1 MTTMPLGQVLSERA
15 ARAGG
20 EFAITIDGRS
30 ITAGELESNA
40 NRKAR
45 TYAEFGVK
53 EGDLVTVA
61 LPNGIEFAESLF
73 AIWKLGATPA
83 PISAALT
90 ETERNAII
98 ALANPAIVVG
108 VPEGLYPGRVCLPDG
123 FVPPVDLADTPI
135 LPHRVS
141 PSWKALMSGGSTGTP
156 KLIVATRS
164 SEFDLNSGS
173 RIGMHKGGAVLVT
186 GPLYHNAPF
195 GMLAVAVATGCRVV
209 LLRRF
214 DAVAAL
220 EAIERYR
227 IDQVTLV
234 PTMMLRMWRAIQDNP
249 DRFDISSLSNVWH
262 MAASC
267 PPWLKQAWI
276 DLVGAENLF
285 EMYGG
290 TEGHSQTVITGT
302 EWLAHKGSVGRPT
315 NGEMQILNAEGQ
327 GLPPGEIGE
336 IFMRPPHGSPPT
348 YRYVGAEARAR
359 GEWESLGDLGWM
371 DADGYLYISDR
382 RTDMIVTG
390 GANVYPAEIEAAIV
404 EHPAVE
410 SAVVVGIPHEDL
422 GRAVH
427 AVVQTTG
434 PLDSEE
440 LREFVSQRLVRY
452 KVPRTFRFVDYS
464 LRDDAGKVRRS
475 SIRDEESSRLLG

>member
-1 MTTMPLGQVLSERA
+1 MTTMPLGRILSERA
-15 ARAGG
+15 AGAGG
-20 EFAITIDGRS
+20 DLAITCDGQS
-30 ITAGELESNA
+30 VTAGELESNA

-45 TYAEFGVK
+45 QYAEFGVK

-61 LPNGIEFAESLF
+61 LPNGIEFAESVF

-90 ETERNAII
+90 ETERNAIV

-108 VPEGLYPGRVCLPDG
+108 VPEGLYPGRVCIPVG
-123 FVPPVDLADTPI
+123 FVPPVDVVDTPI
-135 LPHRVS
+135 WPHRVS

-156 KLIVATRS
+156 KLIVSTRS
-164 SEFDLNSGS
+164 SELDLNSGS
-173 RIGMHKGGAVLVT
+173 RTGMRKGGVVLVA

-195 GMLAVAVATGCRVV
+195 GMLAVAVATGCHVV

-214 DAVAAL
+214 NALAAL

-227 IDQVTLV
+227 VDQVTLV
-234 PTMMLRMWRAIQDNP
+234 PTMMLRMWRALQENP
-249 DRFDISSLSNVWH
+249 GRFDISSLRNVWH
-262 MAASC
+262 MAAPC
-267 PPWLKQAWI
+267 PPWLKEAWI

-290 TEGHSQTVITGT
+290 TEGHAQTIITGT
-302 EWLAHKGSVGRPT
+302 EWLEHRGSVGRPT
-315 NGEMQILNAEGQ
+315 GGQMQILDADGQ
-327 GLPPGEIGE
+327 ELPPGEVGE

-390 GANVYPAEIEAAIV
+390 GANVYPAEVEAAIV

-410 SAVVVGIPHEDL
+410 SAVVVGVPHEDL
-422 GRAVH
+422 GRVVH

-434 PLDSEE
+434 PLNSEE
-440 LREFVSQRLVRY
+440 LQEFVSQRLVRY
-452 KVPRTFRFVDYS
+452 KVPRTFRFVDHS

-475 SIRDEESSRLLG
+475 IIRDEESSRLLG